1 MPIGLVPMFGPIA
14 PDEAVQT
21 SHDSIGRSEPTMRGS
36 RIARPNM
43 TMLGVDSER
52 AYSSILRFTPRTE
65 ALFALSSAL
74 LLPSSVAS
82 QEAVIRAFT
91 AVLSSLPN
99 SDQRSPRFC
108 KAFSKLAN
116 RPMIPPQVHALSST
130 ENRSFFVHEKAI
142 ARERDGSLLRLMT
155 MRLIAPVE
163 SLITS
168 EAILRDSILG

>member
-21 SHDSIGRSEPTMRGS
+21 SHDSIGRSEPTMSGS

-65 ALFALSSAL
+65 ALFALSRAL

-91 AVLSSLPN
+91 A
-99 SDQRSPRFC
+99 
-108 KAFSKLAN
+108 
-116 RPMIPPQVHALSST
+116 AL
-130 ENRSFFVHEKAI
+130 
-142 ARERDGSLLRLMT
+142 GSLLRLMT
-155 MRLIAPVE
+155 MRRIAPVE
-163 SLITS
+163 SLIPS